1 MAYLVKTGHGVAF
14 LSLVAMAP
22 QPRTDVT
29 IRPIQRSYSASGAVH
44 ETGPHIELLWS
55 MLETATEYTTLLAQ
69 FGLSAT
75 VLNANVTV
83 YVPNSV
89 YTFARYNGVAHLP
102 LQGSDIKRTDYFI
115 RDVIILVKNLVAL

>member
-1 MAYLVKTGHGVAF
+1 MAYLVKTGHGVAQV
-14 LSLVAMAP
+14 SLEVMVP
-22 QPRTDVT
+22 QPRTDATVQ
-29 IRPIQRSYSASGAVH
+29 PIQRSYSASGAVH
-44 ETGPHIELLWS
+44 QTGAYIELLWS
-55 MLETATEYTTLLAQ
+55 MLETAAQYTTLLAQ

-102 LQGSDIKRTDYFI
+102 LQGSDIKRADYFI
-115 RDVIILVKNLVAL
+115 RDVTILVKNLVAL